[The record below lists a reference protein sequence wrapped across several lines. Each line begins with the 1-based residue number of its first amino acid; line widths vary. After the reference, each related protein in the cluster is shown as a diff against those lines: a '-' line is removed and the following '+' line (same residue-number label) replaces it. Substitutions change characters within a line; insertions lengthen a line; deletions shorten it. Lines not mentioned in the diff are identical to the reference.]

1 MDTVNRY
8 VSAASTALWGENTES
23 QSVAHGDEPMSG
35 VQGKGVANDPYDAG
49 NREGETSQF
58 LAIAQPSHEVRLT
71 YTYCRTTRCTQI

>member
-35 VQGKGVANDPYDAG
+35 VQGKGLANDPYDAG
-49 NREGETSQF
+49 NREGEPQN
-58 LAIAQPSHEVRLT
+58 LVIAQPSYVRLT
-71 YTYCRTTRCTQI
+71 YT